1 MIQAHGGKLTH
12 NYLSDKEV
20 GDLKGLKKLILDY
33 EEVKDV
39 KNITRGVYSPL
50 FGFSY
55 EYDFQGVL
63 DSMHLKNGIIW
74 PIPIILD
81 LSKEEYKELKNEKR
95 IELIDKDKNDIG
107 ILEDIQIYKFDK
119 RKFCE
124 KVYGT
129 KDKSHPGVNEV
140 YKMGDYLIGGKIYLV
155 EGEEELYPEYNLTP
169 KKTREVFNMRGWH
182 NIVAFQTRN
191 VPHRGHEFLQ
201 KEALK
206 EVDGLFI
213 QPVIGEKKLADFK
226 DEYILSSYEVLI
238 DHYYPRNKVVLGIL
252 PYKMKY
258 AGPREAVLHALIRKN
273 YGCSHMIIGR
283 DHAGVKDFYPPYAA
297 QEIFDEFKDDEIGMT
312 ILKYPEVVY
321 DKKKKIHCFID
332 GCNEKDMLKFSGTKL
347 REHINDKTKPEDYL
361 LRPEVYKLLL
371 NGKNS
376 LVDDLYKNG
385 KKQKGFVLW
394 LTGLSQ
400 SGKSTIADEVYERL
414 KAQNIKVER
423 LDGDIVRETIS
434 KDLGFSQEDR
444 EENIRRVGF
453 VAKLLSRNGVGVI
466 ASFISPYR
474 KQRSELKRKIE
485 NFIEVFVNTPL
496 EVCEKRDKK
505 GLYKKARKGEI
516 KNFTGISAP
525 FEEPRNPDIEIMNA
539 NTCIETGVEKI
550 IKYLN
555 QKRIIS

>member
-1 MIQAHGGKLTH
+1 MK
-12 NYLSDKEV
+12 YVKV
-20 GDLKGLKKLILDY
+20 
-33 EEVKDV
+33 EVKGR
-39 KNITRGVYSPL
+39 NL
-50 FGFSY
+50 
-55 EYDFQGVL
+55 
-63 DSMHLKNGIIW
+63 N
-74 PIPIILD
+74 
-81 LSKEEYKELKNEKR
+81 KEEYEELKNEKR
-95 IELIDKDKNDIG
+95 IALIDKDKNDVG

-129 KDKSHPGVNEV
+129 KDKSHPGVSEV
-140 YKMGDYLIGGKIYLV
+140 YKMGDYLIGGKVYLLYKK
-155 EGEEELYPEYNLTP
+155 EELYPEYNLTP
-169 KKTREVFNMRGWH
+169 KQTRRIFAMRGWH
-182 NIVAFQTRN
+182 DIVAFQTRN
-191 VPHRGHEFLQ
+191 VPHKGHEFLQ

-206 EVDGLFI
+206 EADGLFI

-283 DHAGVKDFYPPYAA
+283 DHAGVKDYYPPYTA
-297 QEIFDEFKDDEIGMT
+297 QEIFDEFKKDEIGMT

-321 DKKKKIHCFID
+321 DKAKKIHCFID
-332 GCNEKDMLKFSGTKL
+332 GCSKKDMIQFSGTKL
-347 REHINDKTKPEDYL
+347 REHINNRTDPEDYL

-376 LVDDLYKNG
+376 LVDNLYKNG
-385 KKQKGFVLW
+385 KHQKGFVLW

-434 KDLGFSQEDR
+434 KDLGFSKEDR

-474 KQRSELKRKIE
+474 KQRAELKRKIG
-485 NFIEVFVNTPL
+485 NFIEVYVNTPL
-496 EVCEKRDKK
+496 SVCEKRDKK
-505 GLYKKARKGEI
+505 GLYAKARKGKIRE
-516 KNFTGISAP
+516 FTGISAP
-525 FEEPRNPDIEIMNA
+525 YEEPKKPDIEIMNA
-539 NTCIETGVEKI
+539 EVSVNKGVLKI
-550 IKYLN
+550 IYYLKESN
-555 QKRIIS
+555 FIY